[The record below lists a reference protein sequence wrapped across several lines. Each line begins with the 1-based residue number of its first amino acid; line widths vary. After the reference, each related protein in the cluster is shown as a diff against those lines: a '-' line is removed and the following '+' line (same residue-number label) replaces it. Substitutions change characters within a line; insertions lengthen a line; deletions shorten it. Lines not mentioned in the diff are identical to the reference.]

1 MSHNTQDTFD
11 QIPYD
16 ELELVGKEAGDYG
29 TTEYIYLGQL
39 GQYRLRIGQS
49 ITDNGKVLYFFQNG
63 KMFLTLYPTRTKKMF
78 VGKDED
84 GEYLLFRFDGKM
96 VNVFKRQNEL

>member
-1 MSHNTQDTFD
+1 MSNDIQGKIE

-16 ELELVGKEAGDYG
+16 ELELVGKEEGDYG

-39 GQYRLRIGQS
+39 GQYRLRIGES
-49 ITDNGKVLYFFQNG
+49 ITDNGKVLYFYQNN
-63 KMFLTLYPTRTKKMF
+63 KLFLNLYPTRTKKVF

-84 GEYLLFRFDGKM
+84 GEYYLFRFNGKA
-96 VNVFKRQNEL
+96 VGVFKRKV